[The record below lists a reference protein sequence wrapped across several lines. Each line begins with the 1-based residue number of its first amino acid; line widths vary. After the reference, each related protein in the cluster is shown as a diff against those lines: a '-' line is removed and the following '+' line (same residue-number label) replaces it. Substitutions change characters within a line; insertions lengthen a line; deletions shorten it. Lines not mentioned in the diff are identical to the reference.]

1 MAAKYLA
8 LVDDEGPVRHALG
21 RLLRLAGY
29 EVLGFASGREFLDSL
44 HARLPDCVLLDIH
57 MPGLGGLQVRDGLK
71 AAHANLPIVFI
82 TASDDAE
89 LADQA
94 LCGGAKALLRKPFS
108 RKVLLAAVDAAL
120 LGRPNL
126 H

>member
-8 LVDDEGPVRHALG
+8 LVDDEAPVRKALV

-29 EVLGFASGREFLDSL
+29 EVLGFATGQAFLDSL
-44 HARLPDCVLLDIH
+44 QARLPDCVLMDIH
-57 MPGLGGLQVRDGLK
+57 MPGLSGLQIRDGLK
-71 AAHANLPIVFI
+71 VAHADLPIVFI

-89 LADQA
+89 LANQA
-94 LCGGAKALLRKPFS
+94 LAGGAKALLHKPFS
-108 RKVLLAAVDAAL
+108 RQVLLDAVDAAL
-120 LGRPNL
+120 LGKPHL

>member
-8 LVDDEGPVRHALG
+8 LVDDEAPVRQALG

-29 EVLGFASGREFLDSL
+29 EVLGFACGQAFLDSL
-44 HARLPDCVLLDIH
+44 DVRVPDCVLMDVH
-57 MPGLGGLQVRDGLK
+57 MPGLSGLQVRDGMK
-71 AAHANLPIVFI
+71 AAHPDLPIVFI

-89 LADQA
+89 LAHQA
-94 LCGGAKALLRKPFS
+94 LSGGASALLRKPFS
-108 RKVLLAAVDAAL
+108 RQVLLDTVVAAL
-120 LGRPNL
+120 LGKPHL

>member
-1 MAAKYLA
+1 MATKYLA
-8 LVDDEGPVRHALG
+8 LVDDEAPVRQALG

-29 EVLGFASGREFLDSL
+29 EVLGFATGQEFLDSL

-57 MPGLGGLQVRDGLK
+57 MPGLSGLQVRDELK
-71 AAHANLPIVFI
+71 SAKFDLPIVFI

-94 LCGGAKALLRKPFS
+94 LCGGAKALLRKPFP
-108 RKVLLAAVDAAL
+108 RQVLLDAVDAAL
-120 LGRPNL
+120 LGKPNL

>member
-1 MAAKYLA
+1 MATKYLA
-8 LVDDEGPVRHALG
+8 LVDDEGPVRQALG

-29 EVLGFASGREFLDSL
+29 EVLGFASGQAFLDSL
-44 HARLPDCVLLDIH
+44 RVRLPDCVLLDIH
-57 MPGLGGLQVRDGLK
+57 MPGLSGLQVRDGLK
-71 AAHANLPIVFI
+71 AAHADLPIVFI

-108 RKVLLAAVDAAL
+108 RQVLLDAVDAAL
-120 LGRPNL
+120 LAGPGL